1 MRWLAMLIG
10 IAAAARPHGPV
21 PPGVRVAGRITILEK
36 DGKPSP
42 DIGSAVV
49 YLEGGPAGASAPGTF
64 EITTSEKEFVPR
76 VVVVPV
82 GSTVNFPNHDPF
94 DHNVFSVSEGNQFDL
109 GKYGR
114 GQVKGHTFTSP
125 GLARMFCN
133 IHPKMVSFV
142 QVMAS
147 RYYTQPSVDGSFV
160 IERVPPGRYTVQ
172 VWHERAPRVA
182 EPVTVGSKGV
192 TDLAI
197 ELDARGYH
205 WVAHNNKKGKK
216 YPTNAGRERY

>member
-1 MRWLAMLIG
+1 MRWLAILIG
-10 IAAAARPHGPV
+10 IGAVAQPYAPV
-21 PPGVRVAGRITILEK
+21 SRGVRVAGRISILEK
-36 DGKPSP
+36 DGKPAP

-49 YLEGGPAGASAPGTF
+49 YLEGGTAGAAAPGTF
-64 EITTSEKEFVPR
+64 EIATSEKEFVPR

-94 DHNVFSVSEGNQFDL
+94 DHNVFSVSEGNPFDL

-114 GQVKGHTFTSP
+114 GKIKGHTFVKP

-133 IHPKMVSFV
+133 IHPKMVSYV
-142 QVMAS
+142 QVMGT
-147 RYYTQPSVDGSFV
+147 RYYTQPVVDGSFV
-160 IERVPPGRYTVQ
+160 IEGVLPGHYTLQ

-182 EPVTVGSKGV
+182 EPVDVGAKGV
-192 TDLAI
+192 NDIAI

-205 WVAHNNKKGKK
+205 WVAHKNKKGKK
-216 YPTNAGRERY
+216 YPPPGHERY

>member
-1 MRWLAMLIG
+1 
-10 IAAAARPHGPV
+10 
-21 PPGVRVAGRITILEK
+21 
-36 DGKPSP
+36 
-42 DIGSAVV
+42 VV
-49 YLEGGPAGASAPGTF
+49 YLEGGPPGAPPPGTF
-64 EITTSEKEFVPR
+64 EITTSDKEFVPR

-94 DHNVFSVSEGNQFDL
+94 DHNVFSVSEGNPFDL

-114 GQVKGHTFTSP
+114 GKVKGHTFVSP

-142 QVMAS
+142 QVMS
-147 RYYTQPSVDGSFV
+147 TRYYTQPSVDGSFV
-160 IERVPPGRYTVQ
+160 IEGVHPGKYTLQ

-182 EPVTVGSKGV
+182 EPITVGSKGV
-192 TDLAI
+192 AGVVI

-205 WVAHNNKKGKK
+205 WVEHKNKKGKK